1 MATRAN
7 APHLWLNPKSGRFY
21 LVWQEGGFPRRQSL
35 RTKDKAEAERIMAQ
49 VVQDLSG
56 SGAATVQNLTLEE
69 AAIQWL
75 EDRASP
81 GRGLSS
87 TTICSYTT
95 FARQLLAV
103 ANPDQFVAAM
113 TPRDCRLILKS
124 ISKEFGHGTGTAKK
138 RHVQLST
145 LFAWLARD
153 EVISRNPVDSLEVP
167 RADHQRRPEISVAEY
182 QNLTAAIREAMQ
194 AADTAPRVRGLQALL
209 DQVQVLWQ
217 SGLRSVESRRLDW
230 RDIDLESMLWTIR
243 SPKNKGGIQ
252 TLPIHQDLRE
262 ILKRRRLLGGPGPFQ
277 PKARMQYW
285 WRRFKAEHPE
295 WRGTSLH
302 SLRASFVT
310 RLRRSG
316 ATEAARDLARHKSQ
330 AMSDRYNHTAAEEHR
345 SALDSI

>member
-35 RTKDKAEAERIMAQ
+35 RTKDKAEAERIMGQ

-56 SGAATVQNLTLEE
+56 SGAASVQNLTLEE

-81 GRGLSS
+81 ERGLSR
-87 TTICSYTT
+87 TTICAYTT
-95 FARQLLAV
+95 FAKQLLAV

-113 TPRDCRLILKS
+113 TPRDCRLILRG
-124 ISKEFGHGTGTAKK
+124 ISSQFGHGTGTAKK

-145 LFAWLARD
+145 FFAWLARD

-167 RADHQRRPEISVAEY
+167 RADHQRRPELSEAEY
-182 QNLTAAIREAMQ
+182 GNLCADITRAIQ
-194 AADTAPRVRGLQALL
+194 GADTATRARGLQALL
-209 DQVQVLWQ
+209 DQVQVLWL
-217 SGLRSVESRRLDW
+217 SGMRSVESRRLDW
-230 RDIDLESMLWTIR
+230 VDIDLEAMVWTIR
-243 SPKNKGGIQ
+243 SPQNKGGIQ
-252 TLPIHQDLRE
+252 TLPIHQDLGDL
-262 ILKRRRLLGGPGPFQ
+262 LKRRRLLGGPGPFQ
-277 PKARMQYW
+277 PPARMQYW
-285 WRRFKAEHPE
+285 WRRFKAEHPA
-295 WRGTSLH
+295 WQGTSLH

-310 RLRRSG
+310 RLRRTG
-316 ATEAARDLARHKSQ
+316 AAEAARDLARHKSQ
-330 AMSDRYNHTAAEEHR
+330 SMSDRYNHTALEEHR